1 MEKNVEISNLLN
13 CLIKLLADALTRDY
27 DKIADELLKSYNFYQ
42 EEERDGANYIFDI
55 TNKKE
60 VMETDLSM
68 PEIVKLYCE
77 EGLPFFLCNAN
88 GVKKF
93 HEVQEVKSQIL
104 GYIVDIAEHII
115 CYHEHCE
122 SHKYL
127 YDRYICDTIIN
138 NK

>member
-1 MEKNVEISNLLN
+1 MEKNVEILNTLN
-13 CLIKLLADALTRDY
+13 CLVKLLADALIRDY
-27 DKIADELLKSYNFYQ
+27 DDFPDELLKSYNFYQ
-42 EEERDGANYIFDI
+42 EEEMDGANYIFDI

-68 PEIVKLYCE
+68 SEIVKLYCE
-77 EGLPFFLCNAN
+77 EGLPYFIYDDNE
-88 GVKKF
+88 VKKF
-93 HEVQEVKSQIL
+93 HNPQEIKSQIL
-104 GYIVDIAEHII
+104 GYIVEIAEHII

>member
-1 MEKNVEISNLLN
+1 MEKNVEIFKTLN
-13 CLIKLLADALTRDY
+13 CLVKLLADALIRDY
-27 DKIADELLKSYNFYQ
+27 DDFPDELLKSYNFYQ

-60 VMETDLSM
+60 VMETDLPMS
-68 PEIVKLYCE
+68 EIVKLYCE

-88 GVKKF
+88 GVRKF
-93 HEVQEVKSQIL
+93 HKVQELKSQIL
-104 GYIVDIAEHII
+104 GFIVEIAEHII

-127 YDRYICDTIIN
+127 YDRYICDAIIN